1 MSLQKT
7 RFAQQ
12 MISLHQKLSEVMDL
26 AGAME
31 KEYFDRGYNSAGS
44 DEIED
49 NDVVNLGIT
58 ASNIAS
64 GITLLQQQDKFFT
77 NQAVSAA
84 DYAVTVN
91 MFRRAGA

>member
-1 MSLQKT
+1 MALQKT

-26 AGAME
+26 ASAVE
-31 KEYFDRGYNSAGS
+31 NEYFDQGYNSGG
-44 DEIED
+44 DNEIVD

-64 GITLLQQQDKFFT
+64 GITLLQQQHKFFT

-84 DYAVTVN
+84 DYAATVN